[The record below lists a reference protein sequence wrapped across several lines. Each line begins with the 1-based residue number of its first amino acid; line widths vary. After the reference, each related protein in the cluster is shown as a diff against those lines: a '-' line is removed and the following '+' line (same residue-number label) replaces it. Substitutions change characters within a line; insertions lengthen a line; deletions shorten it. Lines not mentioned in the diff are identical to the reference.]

1 MILCTDVGNTHI
13 VFALYDGEELRFTA
27 RLMSDSTRTEDQYAA
42 ELLSIMNIRGISA
55 DDIEGAVI
63 GSVVPPLTTVLSK
76 AITMVCGEEP
86 LILGPGVK
94 TGLNIRLDNPAEC
107 GADLVAGAVAAKAH
121 YPLPVIIVDL
131 GTASKVT
138 AVGREGDFL
147 GGSIMPGVRT
157 SMNALVSNASL
168 LTDFELG
175 APVNAIGRNTPD
187 CLRSGAVLGFAFMI
201 DGMCRRFR
209 EEIGGGTTVVSTGG
223 LSRLITPYCETQME
237 HRDDLVTEGLRL
249 IYMKNK

>member
-1 MILCTDVGNTHI
+1 MVLCVDIGNTHI
-13 VFALYDGEELRFTA
+13 VSALYDGNELRLTA
-27 RLMSDSTRTEDQYAA
+27 RLKSDVTRTEDQYAA
-42 ELLSIMNIRGISA
+42 ELLSIMNIRGIGA
-55 DDIEGAVI
+55 ADIEGAII
-63 GSVVPPLTTVLSK
+63 GSVVPPLTTTLSR
-76 AITMVCGEEP
+76 AIKMVCGEDA

-138 AVGREGDFL
+138 AVGKEGDFL
-147 GGSIMPGVRT
+147 GGSIMPGVST

-175 APVNAIGRNTPD
+175 PPANAIGRNTPD

-201 DGMCRRFR
+201 DGMCRRFMK
-209 EEIGGGTTVVSTGG
+209 EIGCETSVVSTGG
-223 LSRLITPYCETQME
+223 LSHLITPYCETRME

-249 IYMKNK
+249 IYMKNR

>member
-1 MILCTDVGNTHI
+1 MIFCVDIGNTHV
-13 VFALYDGEELRFTA
+13 VFAAYEGEELIFTA
-27 RLMSDSTRTEDQYAA
+27 RLKSDGTRTEDQFAS
-42 ELLSIMNIRGISA
+42 ELLSVLSIHGMKAG
-55 DDIEGAVI
+55 DIEGAII
-63 GSVVPPLTTVLSK
+63 GSVVPSLTTTLSRAVK
-76 AITMVCGEEP
+76 MVSGKDA

-138 AVGREGDFL
+138 AVDARGDFL

-168 LTDFELG
+168 LADFELG
-175 APVNAIGRNTPD
+175 APASAIGRNTPD

-201 DGMCRRFR
+201 DGMVRRFKK
-209 EEIGGGTTVVSTGG
+209 EMGSDASVVSTGG
-223 LSRLITPYCETQME
+223 LSHLVTPYCETPMSF
-237 HRDDLVTEGLRL
+237 RDDLVTEGLRL
-249 IYMKNK
+249 IYLKNH